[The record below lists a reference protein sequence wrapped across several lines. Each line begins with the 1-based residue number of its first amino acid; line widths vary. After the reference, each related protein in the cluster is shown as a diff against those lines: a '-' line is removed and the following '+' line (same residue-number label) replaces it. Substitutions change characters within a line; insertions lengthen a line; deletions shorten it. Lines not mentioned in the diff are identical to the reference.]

1 MKHYMIIETRD
12 PAECRD
18 VRWTA
23 ALAADL
29 KRSGAE
35 ATLMLADNGVFAAR
49 VGAEADDLRTALAAG
64 CKVLAERYALRER
77 GIRDNDL
84 VRGVAAAELES
95 IIDAMEAGAMI
106 MWR

>member
-12 PAECRD
+12 PVECRD
-18 VRWTA
+18 VQWTA

-29 KRSGAE
+29 KKSGAE

-49 VGAEADDLRTALAAG
+49 EGAEAEGLRLALAAG

-77 GIRDNDL
+77 GIRETDL
-84 VRGVAAAELES
+84 TRGVVATELET
-95 IIDAMEAGAMI
+95 IIDAMKAGALI

>member
-12 PAECRD
+12 PVECRD
-18 VRWTA
+18 VHWTA
-23 ALAADL
+23 GLAAEL
-29 KRSGAE
+29 KKSGAE

-49 VGAEADDLRTALAAG
+49 EGAEVDGLRTALAAG

-77 GIRDNDL
+77 GIRESDL
-84 VRGVAAAELES
+84 TRGVAAVELET
-95 IIDAMEAGAMI
+95 IIDAMEGGAMI